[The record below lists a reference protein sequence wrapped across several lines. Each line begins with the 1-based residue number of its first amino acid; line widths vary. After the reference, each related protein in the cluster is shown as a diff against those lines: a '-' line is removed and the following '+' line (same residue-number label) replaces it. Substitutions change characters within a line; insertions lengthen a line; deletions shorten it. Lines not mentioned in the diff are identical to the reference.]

1 MTMKP
6 QSPPCV
12 LLDLDDTILDFK
24 KAERRALDR
33 SLTELGIEHDD
44 SVLRLYSEINRRYW
58 ERLENGEI
66 TREQVLLC
74 RFEQLLSELG
84 SDADAALL
92 RDHYEGNLSQGHFFV
107 EGAEQMLKDLCGKA
121 RLFLVSNGTAV
132 VQEGRLTSAGI
143 APYFEKIFISEEIGV
158 NKPEKEYFE
167 RCFRT
172 ILRFDRRRCI
182 IVGDSLTSDIRGGI
196 NAGILTC
203 WFNLRQ
209 DPERED
215 IVPDY
220 RIDSLSELPGLVES
234 LFYDRI

>member
-1 MTMKP
+1 MTVKP
-6 QSPPCV
+6 ENPPCV

-44 SVLRLYSEINRRYW
+44 SVLERYSEINRQHW

-66 TREQVLLC
+66 TRDQVLLC

-92 RDHYEGNLSQGHFFV
+92 RDSYETNLSQGHIFL
-107 EGAEQMLKDLCGKA
+107 EGAEQMLKDLYGKV

-132 VQEGRLTSAGI
+132 VQEGRLASAGI
-143 APYFEKIFISEEIGV
+143 APYFENIFISEEIGV

-172 ILRFDRRRCI
+172 IPQFDRRRCI
-182 IVGDSLTSDIRGGI
+182 IVGDSLTSDIQGGI

-209 DPERED
+209 SPERED

-220 RIDSLSELPGLVES
+220 RVDSLSELPGLVES
-234 LFYDRI
+234 VFYGRI